1 MRRKGITLVEL
12 LVVIAIVALS
22 AGGIFFAY
30 RSLVKET
37 IRQSLFA
44 KHEQDVEV
52 LLTSL
57 TKDLQGIGFGIPVD
71 RLNIGTPNC
80 DKLDAFADSDSVVG
94 IAFNCLSES
103 KSDELYFLNLA
114 TRSFRNSGC
123 WWIRDSRGN
132 VTTEGRRWT
141 LENCPPTPP
150 TGENLLCLDMASKA
164 STGCN
169 SPNTLIFTMGDRNGI
184 EEFAVRYYL
193 SNTNLPK
200 ECAPGTFNLLKQV
213 YGDAVGQPIASCIAV
228 FRVRYFNGRSYTT
241 SIDDINDL
249 RAIRLCLLM
258 QVGGKMDTPMDPP
271 NSFEQCGDITINPE
285 WRWYRWRLVE
295 EDIPLRNIIFRER
308 YSEDDDY

>member
-12 LVVIAIVALS
+12 LVVMVIVALS

-30 RSLVKET
+30 RSLVGET

-44 KHEQDVEV
+44 KNEQDVEV

-57 TKDLQGIGFGIPVD
+57 RKDLQGIGFGVPVD
-71 RLNIGTPNC
+71 RLNVGTPAC
-80 DKLDAFADSDSVVG
+80 GGLTAFAGSNSVVG
-94 IAFNCLSES
+94 IAFNCPSGG
-103 KSDELYFLNLA
+103 DELYFLNLA

-123 WWIRDSRGN
+123 WWVRDGSGN
-132 VTTEGRRWT
+132 VATQGRRWT
-141 LENCPPTPP
+141 FENCPSTPP

-164 STGCN
+164 VANCN
-169 SPNTLIFTMGDRNGI
+169 SPNTLIFTMGDRNSI
-184 EEFAVRYYL
+184 NDFAVRYYL

-228 FRVRYFNGRSYTT
+228 FRVRYFDGQSYTT
-241 SIDDINDL
+241 NIDDINNL
-249 RAIRLCLLM
+249 RSIRLCLLM
-258 QVGGKMDTPMDPP
+258 QVGGRMDTPMDPP

-285 WRWYRWRLVE
+285 WRWYRWKLVE
-295 EDIPLRNIIFRER
+295 EDIPLRNIRK
-308 YSEDDDY
+308 

>member
-30 RSLVKET
+30 RSLVRET

-44 KHEQDVEV
+44 KNEQDVEV

-57 TKDLQGIGFGIPVD
+57 RKDLQGIGFGVPVD
-71 RLNIGTPNC
+71 RLNLGTPACNG
-80 DKLDAFADSDSVVG
+80 LTAFAGSNSVVG
-94 IAFNCLSES
+94 IAFNCPSGG
-103 KSDELYFLNLA
+103 DELYFLNLA

-123 WWIRDSRGN
+123 WWVRDMSGN
-132 VTTEGRRWT
+132 VATQGRRWT
-141 LENCPPTPP
+141 LENCPNSPP

-164 STGCN
+164 TTNCN
-169 SPNTLIFTMGDRNGI
+169 SPNTLIFTMGDRTSI
-184 EEFAVRYYL
+184 RDFAVRYYL
-193 SNTNLPK
+193 NNANLPK

-213 YGDAVGQPIASCIAV
+213 SGDSTGRPTASCIAV
-228 FRVRYFNGRSYTT
+228 FRVRYFDGQSYR
-241 SIDDINDL
+241 IAVDDINNL

-271 NSFEQCGDITINPE
+271 NHFEQCGDIAINPE
-285 WRWYRWRLVE
+285 WRWYRWKLVE
-295 EDIPLRNIIFRER
+295 EDIPLRNIRK
-308 YSEDDDY
+308 

>member
-12 LVVIAIVALS
+12 LVVMVIVALS

-30 RSLVKET
+30 RSLVRES

-44 KHEQDVEV
+44 KNEQDVEV

-57 TKDLQGIGFGIPVD
+57 RKDLQGIGFGVPVN
-71 RLNIGTPNC
+71 RLNLGTPAC
-80 DKLDAFADSDSVVG
+80 GGLTDFAGSNDVLG
-94 IAFNCLSES
+94 IAFNCSPGG
-103 KSDELYFLNLA
+103 DELYFLNLA

-123 WWIRDSRGN
+123 WWAIDVSGN
-132 VTTEGRRWT
+132 VATEGRRWT
-141 LENCPPTPP
+141 LENCPDRPP
-150 TGENLLCLDMASKA
+150 TGERFLCLDMASKRGIGVA
-164 STGCN
+164 ITNCD

-213 YGDAVGQPIASCIAV
+213 NGDPAQPIASCIAV
-228 FRVRYFNGRSYTT
+228 FRVRYFDGQSYTT
-241 SIDDINDL
+241 NIDDINNL
-249 RAIRLCLLM
+249 RAVRLCLLM

-271 NSFEQCGDITINPE
+271 SSFEQCGNITRNPE

-295 EDIPLRNIIFRER
+295 EDIPLRNIRR
-308 YSEDDDY
+308 